1 MPRVAVQI
9 FEGGQ
14 DGCGVSHGVDS
25 GCKLRQEIER
35 AVSANHCE
43 TKESKL
49 SGILSPMDAS
59 VGHAQKAGTERGRL
73 LENVD
78 TRS

>member
-1 MPRVAVQI
+1 M
-9 FEGGQ
+9 
-14 DGCGVSHGVDS
+14 SHSLDR

-35 AVSANHCE
+35 PVSTDHCQ

-49 SGILSPMDAS
+49 SGIFSKVGPI
-59 VGHAQKAGTERGRL
+59 VGHAQKAGAERGRL